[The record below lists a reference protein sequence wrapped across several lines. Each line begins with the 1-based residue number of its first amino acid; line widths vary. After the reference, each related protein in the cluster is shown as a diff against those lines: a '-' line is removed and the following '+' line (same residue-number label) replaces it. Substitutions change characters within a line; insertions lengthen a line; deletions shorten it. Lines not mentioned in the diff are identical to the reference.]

1 MPFWEESCSFSLVEA
16 FSFLSVIFWERVVL
30 WALPHSIPFPDVS
43 FFLLFLSQFFPSCQ
57 SLFDITLLYIYYSVV
72 DLRELI
78 TLDFMEFCSWTQCVV
93 SQQRCSVWEWKVQTS
108 VLFDMHFCRMHC
120 ERLSVTFINKDVRQ
134 IKGEAMEIFLG
145 GNIEHFLAVDGERI
159 HRRI

>member
-1 MPFWEESCSFSLVEA
+1 M
-16 FSFLSVIFWERVVL
+16 
-30 WALPHSIPFPDVS
+30 
-43 FFLLFLSQFFPSCQ
+43 
-57 SLFDITLLYIYYSVV
+57 
-72 DLRELI
+72 
-78 TLDFMEFCSWTQCVV
+78 
-93 SQQRCSVWEWKVQTS
+93 QTS